1 MSTYALDPAAARGV
15 LADVLPGA
23 RVRDATLILA
33 GVLFTA
39 GLAQIEVPIPGSP
52 VPISGQT
59 LAVAVVGASLGARR
73 GAAAMLLYALAGL
86 VLPFYSGGESGVQ
99 VLFGATGGYILGFII
114 SAAFVGY
121 LAERGADRKV
131 LTGFLAFVGGQAL
144 VFLPGVAVLILV
156 TGADLSTGLAQ
167 GFTPFLVGG
176 LIKAL
181 LAAILLPGAWK
192 LVRSIDRG

>member
-1 MSTYALDPAAARGV
+1 MSTHALDPAAARGV
-15 LADVLPGA
+15 LADVLPGV
-23 RVRDATLILA
+23 RVRDATLVLA

-39 GLAQIEVPIPGSP
+39 GLAQVEVPIPGSP

-59 LAVAVVGASLGARR
+59 LAVVVVGASLGARR

-99 VLFGATGGYILGFII
+99 VLFGATGGYILGFIV

-144 VFLPGVAVLILV
+144 VFIPGVAVLMLV

-192 LVRSIDRG
+192 LVRSIDRS